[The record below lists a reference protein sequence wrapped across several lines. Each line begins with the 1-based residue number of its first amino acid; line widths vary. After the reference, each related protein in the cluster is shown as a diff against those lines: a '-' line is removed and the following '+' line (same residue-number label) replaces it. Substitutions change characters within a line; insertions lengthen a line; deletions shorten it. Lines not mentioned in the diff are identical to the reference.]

1 MNPAIIAVSF
11 CGWRREDKKY
21 RETLIFYPFCTFY
34 IGFLRVQIRGVY
46 IWFPSFLPSGM
57 TQNIVIHWYVIS
69 GILSNQSSAHQH
81 WSSLNLVKCPKNLQ
95 NRTIYVN
102 DTKHVNSIEFTILL
116 LKLSL
121 KIDANCRNGSNE
133 REFMIKV
140 NMDNY
145 SVMWKGI
152 HLNELLLGI

>member
-1 MNPAIIAVSF
+1 MKK
-11 CGWRREDKKY
+11 RRQKIQRNID
-21 RETLIFYPFCTFY
+21 
-34 IGFLRVQIRGVY
+34 
-46 IWFPSFLPSGM
+46 FLPILHILHRISSSPNPGSLHLISLVSSEW
-57 TQNIVIHWYVIS
+57 NDSKYCDSLVCDKWYFV
-69 GILSNQSSAHQH
+69 QSKQRTPT
-81 WSSLNLVKCPKNLQ
+81 LKFIKLGKCPKNLQ

-145 SVMWKGI
+145 SVM
-152 HLNELLLGI
+152 